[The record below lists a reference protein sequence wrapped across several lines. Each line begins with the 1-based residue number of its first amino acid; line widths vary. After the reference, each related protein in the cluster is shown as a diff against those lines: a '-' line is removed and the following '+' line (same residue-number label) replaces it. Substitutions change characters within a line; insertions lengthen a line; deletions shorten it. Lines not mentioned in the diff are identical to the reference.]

1 MPEQMHQLTRA
12 PVLKVE
18 DLDIIYSTRAGN
30 VNAVRD
36 VSFEIRAGDA
46 LGLVGESG
54 CGKSTLAF
62 GVMNYVAKNGLVT
75 GGRIL
80 FDGDDILQKSQKEL
94 NQIRGD
100 KIAMVYQDPMAAL
113 NHVGARAYARSV

>member
-62 GVMNYVAKNGLVT
+62 GVMNYVAKNGRRKKRT
-75 GGRIL
+75 R
-80 FDGDDILQKSQKEL
+80 
-94 NQIRGD
+94 NR
-100 KIAMVYQDPMAAL
+100 
-113 NHVGARAYARSV
+113 RAHPF